1 MTRTFTIESEFVVPD
16 TMGRDNVEQVLERF
30 YDDLRETDRFIDASV
45 NVSGQMDTDERE
57 RLLTM
62 LALLDD
68 DAIEQSIESVET
80 IGDIDDGNN

>member
-16 TMGRDNVEQVLERF
+16 TMERDNVEHVLERF

-62 LALLDD
+62 IALLDD
-68 DAIEQSIESVET
+68 DAIEKSIESIEV
-80 IGDIDDGNN
+80 IGDIDDGDN

>member
-16 TMGRDNVEQVLERF
+16 TMERDNVEHVLERF

-68 DAIEQSIESVET
+68 DAIEKSIESIEV
-80 IGDIDDGNN
+80 IGDIDDGDN